1 MNEKKMQRE
10 GPLVAPAACLRAYS
24 VRDWK
29 GARSALRGKRSGTG
43 NGGGGRNPGK
53 PDGERSEPAR
63 PWFWFVVI
71 VILRA
76 ILYNGFMETR
86 NIFENLSCID
96 HRYSLSEADAF
107 VGLSKYISEEASIR
121 SCAKCEAALV
131 KAHLKI
137 RGELDDATAKKL
149 DDVAAAIDPQEVY
162 AEEEKTK
169 HNIRA
174 LVNVMKTKVDSKI
187 GPLIHLGATSVD
199 ILDTALSCRMR
210 DVTHNVVLPE
220 LKKLENYLCDIAE
233 RECAT
238 PQVGRTHGQHAV
250 PITFGWSIA
259 EFVSRLGKSILR
271 IEELSNQ
278 LVGKLAGPVGSYN
291 GPSMIVKDPEALE
304 KTYVEFLGL
313 HPSEYSNQLVEPE
326 YVLRLLLEMNVAFGI
341 IANLADDLRNLQRSE
356 IGEVFEYFASTQVGS
371 STMPQ
376 KRNPWNSEHVKSL
389 WKAMCPRVITFYMDQ
404 ISEHQRDLTNSA
416 SQRFIADYVSGFT
429 MAVARMNSV
438 VKGLQADRENMA
450 KNLENAGGKVKGG
463 VLAEPAYILLG
474 EAGVNDGHEVI
485 RKITLEAEQS
495 GKTFF
500 EVLKTHKEAFEKIT
514 AQLEKLGVADPANFF
529 EHPSNYCGL
538 AAVKSK
544 RLALKY
550 RELMK

>member
-1 MNEKKMQRE
+1 
-10 GPLVAPAACLRAYS
+10 
-24 VRDWK
+24 
-29 GARSALRGKRSGTG
+29 
-43 NGGGGRNPGK
+43 
-53 PDGERSEPAR
+53 
-63 PWFWFVVI
+63 
-71 VILRA
+71 
-76 ILYNGFMETR
+76 METR
-86 NIFENLSCID
+86 NIFENISCID
-96 HRYSLSEADAF
+96 HRYSLSEAEVF
-107 VGLSKYISEEASIR
+107 NGLSKYISEEASIR

-131 KAHLKI
+131 KSHLKL
-137 RGELDDATAKKL
+137 RGKLTDEIAQNLDK
-149 DDVAAAIDPQEVY
+149 VASEIDPAEVY

-174 LVNVMKTKVDSKI
+174 LVNVMKTKVSAEI
-187 GPLIHLGATSVD
+187 GPLVHLGATSVD

-210 DVTHNVVLPE
+210 DVTKNVVLPE
-220 LKKLENYLCDIAE
+220 LKKLEKHLCAIADRDSE
-233 RECAT
+233 V

-250 PITFGWSIA
+250 TITFGWSIA

-291 GPSMIVKDPEALE
+291 GPSMIVKDPEELE
-304 KTYVEFLGL
+304 RVYVEFLGL
-313 HPSEYSNQLVEPE
+313 SASEYSNQLVEPE
-326 YVLRLLLEMNVAFGI
+326 YLLRLLLEMNVAFGI

-416 SQRFIADYVSGFT
+416 SQRFMADYVAGFT

-438 VKGLQADRENMA
+438 VSGLQADKETMA
-450 KNLENAGGKVKGG
+450 RNLENAGGKVKGG

-474 EAGVNDGHEVI
+474 EAGINDGHEVI
-485 RKITLEAEQS
+485 RKITLEAEKS

-514 AQLEKLGVADPANFF
+514 AQLEKLGVENPENFF
-529 EHPSNYCGL
+529 EHPANYCGL
-538 AAVKSK
+538 AAKKSR
-544 RLALKY
+544 RLAKKY
-550 RELMK
+550 EKLMD